1 MKTET
6 GMTKTVKSYLSEHT
20 IQDIIEKISKIKTDA
35 LIDWLNYKKI
45 KPLNTLIIGAYLTGA
60 MIAKR
65 LKEYNVTIV
74 DKHPHLKCL
83 IDQNVTFKDPK
94 AIKGSWD
101 LIVDTT
107 GLGGIKPE
115 KLKIKTKAFIVESPI
130 SEANDPII
138 KNHDETK
145 KRIRAVKAPLKGILY
160 TSGLNAKTS
169 GTMTLTIEVLRRS
182 LNKILKEDGVL
193 YASSQLR
200 FYERILFHEKD
211 CEKFTESLKENA
223 IIASSLQKIDCDLP
237 IKENLRR
244 IKSHIKEI

>member
-6 GMTKTVKSYLSEHT
+6 GITSTVKSYFSEHT
-20 IQDIIEKISKIKTDA
+20 IQDIIETIGQIKTHA
-35 LIDWLNYKKI
+35 LLDWLAHKKI
-45 KPLNTLIIGAYLTGA
+45 KPENTLIIGAYLTGA

-83 IDQNVTFKDPK
+83 TDPHVTFKNPK
-94 AIKGSWD
+94 TIRGSWD
-101 LIVDTT
+101 LIVDTS
-107 GLGGIKPE
+107 GIGGIKPE
-115 KLKIKTKAFIVESPI
+115 ELKIKTRAFIVESPI
-130 SEANDPII
+130 SDASDPII

-145 KRIRAVKAPLKGILY
+145 KRIQAVKVPLKGILY
-160 TSGLNAKTS
+160 TSGLNTKTS

-182 LNKILKEDGVL
+182 LNKILKMDGVL

-200 FYERILFHEKD
+200 FYERILFKEKN
-211 CEKFTESLKENA
+211 CKKFIESLKENA
-223 IIASSLQKIDCDLP
+223 IITSSLRRIDCDMP

-244 IKSHIKEI
+244 IKSQIKEI